1 LAPTNH
7 CIHGPATAAGRGF
20 ALWNDMADL
29 ADGARRFG
37 QPMIVTFH
45 HEPEAGP
52 NTAYGNNEDFKAA
65 FRKFVEVFRAEGATN
80 VSFAWTMTHWAF
92 EVGDS
97 RPSDRRRAA
106 IWYPGDD
113 VVDFIAGDPYNWNNC
128 GLAR

>member
-1 LAPTNH
+1 
-7 CIHGPATAAGRGF
+7 
-20 ALWNDMADL
+20 
-29 ADGARRFG
+29 
-37 QPMIVTFH
+37 MIVTFH